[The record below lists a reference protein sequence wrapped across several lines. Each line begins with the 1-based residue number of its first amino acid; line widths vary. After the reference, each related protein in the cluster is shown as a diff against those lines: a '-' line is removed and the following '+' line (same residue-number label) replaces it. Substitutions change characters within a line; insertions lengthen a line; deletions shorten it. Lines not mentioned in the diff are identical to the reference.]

1 MREGRGAQRSG
12 QQKAGVKQACHLGS
26 AKHRQRGPVRDGG
39 QGGERRNQN
48 WDPGATGKPRD
59 ARGSQRERGHEV
71 CGLGKSCGH
80 LYQGDARILSLP

>member
-1 MREGRGAQRSG
+1 MGRSGQVSKRQGLSRHVTWALLSTDRGGQSGMGVREGRGETKTGIQEL
-12 QQKAGVKQACHLGS
+12 QGS
-26 AKHRQRGPVRDGG
+26 PD
-39 QGGERRNQN
+39 
-48 WDPGATGKPRD
+48 RD